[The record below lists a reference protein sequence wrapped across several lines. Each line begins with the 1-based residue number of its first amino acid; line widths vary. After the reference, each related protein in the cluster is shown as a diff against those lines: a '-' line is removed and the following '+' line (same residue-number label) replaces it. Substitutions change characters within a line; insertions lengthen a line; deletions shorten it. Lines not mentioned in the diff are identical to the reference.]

1 MRVRFSKAVLAKVIV
16 FAIGAIALTLLLA
29 AKIGNLRPFAHTYT
43 LHARFADAAG
53 VFKGDAVK
61 LAGVDIGRVD
71 GATIDHGQ
79 ALVTFT
85 VDRSAVLPRDT
96 VAGIRWRNVL
106 GQRFLYLYPGR
117 GGGPSLANGATI
129 PIGQTI
135 DAGDL
140 NEFLDR
146 LGPILK
152 AIDPD
157 KANAFIDAIDTA
169 ITGNEANVRGLLDNT
184 GTLAQSLASMDS
196 KIQTLISS
204 SDTVMSTY
212 ASQDHAIAQ
221 ILDDLDV
228 VGGHLDQMTGDVNS
242 VITNFADVQ
251 QQLDKLLTENR
262 GNIDAT
268 LQELDSVA
276 SNLSK
281 NRSRLAQVLCTLPA
295 GVAPYFQTTSWG
307 EWFNVRITEFEAKDS
322 NGKVIS
328 SFKESSRP
336 HDAQPPYTHCAG
348 GPGSSGSGASNGSGA
363 SGGSGGSS
371 GGSGRGGG
379 AGAGGSHSPKAPG
392 VPGLSGVPAPGGA
405 SGFDDVRS
413 FVDFVLRRS

>member
-1 MRVRFSKAVLAKVIV
+1 VCSSDL
-16 FAIGAIALTLLLA
+16 
-29 AKIGNLRPFAHTYT
+29 
-43 LHARFADAAG
+43 
-53 VFKGDAVK
+53 FKGDAVK
-61 LAGVDIGRVD
+61 VAGVDVGRVD
-71 GATIDHGQ
+71 GAAIDHGQ

-85 VDRSAVLPRDT
+85 VDRSVVLPRDT

-106 GQRFLYLYPGR
+106 GQRFLYLYPGPAA
-117 GGGPSLANGATI
+117 GPSLTDGSTI
-129 PIGQTI
+129 PIGRTI

-268 LQELDSVA
+268 LRELDSVA
-276 SNLSK
+276 SNLSRNK
-281 NRSRLAQVLCTLPA
+281 SRLAQVLCTLPA

-328 SFKESSRP
+328 SFKESERP

-348 GPGSSGSGASNGSGA
+348 G
-363 SGGSGGSS
+363 SGGSGTGSSTNGSGGSESAGNGTS
-371 GGSGRGGG
+371 GGSGNRNG
-379 AGAGGSHSPKAPG
+379 AGSGGDQPPKAPG

-405 SGFDDVRS
+405 SGFDDIRS
-413 FVDFVLRRS
+413 FVGFVLGRS